1 MNRGGANPSRRHL
14 LPVASLSRL
23 PYWLLVVMLL
33 GVLAVWSVVREEDYR
48 VIFRAVSRGIVT
60 TLYVSVISYAAAAA
74 IGLLFG
80 LMRASHRRVLREAA
94 SVYIEVVR
102 GVPMLV
108 ILYYVA
114 FVAAPA
120 LVVLINRLAEPLI
133 AAGWLQ
139 PLSVRR
145 IDFVWRAIIALT
157 VGYSAF
163 LAEIFRAG
171 IEAVPRGQLEA
182 ALSLGMSRRQAMLRV
197 VLPQAARTV
206 LPPLGNDFVA
216 MIKDSALVS
225 VLGVQDI
232 TQQAKVYSASSFRF
246 FETYNTVAFLY
257 LVLTISLS
265 LLVRGLE
272 RRLRR
277 HVSTAHPVGK
287 CFSCQNPVVDEGA
300 DDYPRR
306 DVEVFDRALDVIH
319 GRDTGTDH
327 GLQRI
332 IRTQKL
338 LGERSL
344 ELLLARAHV
353 RRRQEPLFHA
363 RRKMIGHQAGK
374 GKPSTCQ

>member
-1 MNRGGANPSRRHL
+1 MNRGAAGTSRRHL

-23 PYWLLVVMLL
+23 PYWLLAIMLL

-48 VIFRAVSRGIVT
+48 IIFRAVSRGIVT
-60 TLYVSVISYAAAAA
+60 TLYVSVIAYVAAAAV
-74 IGLLFG
+74 GLLFG
-80 LMRASHRRVLREAA
+80 LMRASRRRVLREAA

-120 LVVLINRLAEPLI
+120 AVVLINRLAEPLI
-133 AAGWLQ
+133 AAGWME

-145 IDFVWRAIIALT
+145 VDFVWRAIIALT
-157 VGYSAF
+157 IGYSAF

-182 ALSLGMSRRQAMLRV
+182 ALSLGMSRRQAMLHV

-225 VLGVQDI
+225 VLGVGDI

-257 LVLTISLS
+257 LVMTIGLS
-265 LLVRGLE
+265 ILVRALE
-272 RRLRR
+272 HRLRR
-277 HVSTAHPVGK
+277 HVSTAHP
-287 CFSCQNPVVDEGA
+287 N
-300 DDYPRR
+300 R
-306 DVEVFDRALDVIH
+306 
-319 GRDTGTDH
+319 
-327 GLQRI
+327 
-332 IRTQKL
+332 
-338 LGERSL
+338 
-344 ELLLARAHV
+344 
-353 RRRQEPLFHA
+353 
-363 RRKMIGHQAGK
+363 
-374 GKPSTCQ
+374 

>member
-1 MNRGGANPSRRHL
+1 MNRGGASPSRRHL

-60 TLYVSVISYAAAAA
+60 TLYVSVIAYAAAAA
-74 IGLLFG
+74 VGLLFG
-80 LMRASHRRVLREAA
+80 LMRVSHRRVLREAA

-216 MIKDSALVS
+216 IIKDSALVS

-277 HVSTAHPVGK
+277 HVSTAHP
-287 CFSCQNPVVDEGA
+287 S
-300 DDYPRR
+300 R
-306 DVEVFDRALDVIH
+306 
-319 GRDTGTDH
+319 
-327 GLQRI
+327 
-332 IRTQKL
+332 
-338 LGERSL
+338 
-344 ELLLARAHV
+344 
-353 RRRQEPLFHA
+353 
-363 RRKMIGHQAGK
+363 
-374 GKPSTCQ
+374 

>member
-1 MNRGGANPSRRHL
+1 MNRDGASPSRRHL
-14 LPVASLSRL
+14 LPVAAFSRL
-23 PYWLLVVMLL
+23 PYWLLAIMLL

-48 VIFRAVSRGIVT
+48 IIFRAVSRGIVT
-60 TLYVSVISYAAAAA
+60 TLYVSVIAYVAAAAV
-74 IGLLFG
+74 GLLFG

-120 LVVLINRLAEPLI
+120 AVVLINRLAEPLI
-133 AAGWLQ
+133 AAGWME

-145 IDFVWRAIIALT
+145 VDFVWRAIIALT
-157 VGYSAF
+157 IGYSAF

-182 ALSLGMSRRQAMLRV
+182 ALSLGMTRRQAMLHV

-225 VLGVQDI
+225 VLGVGDI

-257 LVLTISLS
+257 LVMTIGLS
-265 LLVRGLE
+265 ILVRALE

-277 HVSTAHPVGK
+277 HVAH
-287 CFSCQNPVVDEGA
+287 
-300 DDYPRR
+300 
-306 DVEVFDRALDVIH
+306 
-319 GRDTGTDH
+319 
-327 GLQRI
+327 
-332 IRTQKL
+332 
-338 LGERSL
+338 ER
-344 ELLLARAHV
+344 
-353 RRRQEPLFHA
+353 
-363 RRKMIGHQAGK
+363 
-374 GKPSTCQ
+374 

>member
-1 MNRGGANPSRRHL
+1 MNRGGASPSRRHL

-60 TLYVSVISYAAAAA
+60 TLYVSVIAYAAAAA

-120 LVVLINRLAEPLI
+120 LVVLINRVAEPLI

-157 VGYSAF
+157 IGYSAF

-216 MIKDSALVS
+216 IIKDSALVS

-265 LLVRGLE
+265 ILVRGLE

-277 HVSTAHPVGK
+277 HV
-287 CFSCQNPVVDEGA
+287 
-300 DDYPRR
+300 
-306 DVEVFDRALDVIH
+306 DR
-319 GRDTGTDH
+319 
-327 GLQRI
+327 QR
-332 IRTQKL
+332 
-338 LGERSL
+338 
-344 ELLLARAHV
+344 
-353 RRRQEPLFHA
+353 
-363 RRKMIGHQAGK
+363 
-374 GKPSTCQ
+374 